1 MKESNRFK
9 VVKLRKS
16 LNHFYLPPLDYRY
29 PIHLFHTHIDQLEVW
44 QKSLLL
50 PLLLLPLLLP
60 HHLQNYLKQIQSQH
74 RMETRIQRWR
84 MGLVSYT
91 LSYLQSKE
99 CSLISFTYPVLP
111 SPPDSKEDSKDEL
124 PEGATEVL
132 YINNLNERIKLDSTS
147 HSLPLF
153 SLFACSPLPS
163 PIK

>member
-29 PIHLFHTHIDQLEVW
+29 PIHLFHTHIDQLEIW

-91 LSYLQSKE
+91 LSYLQSKK
-99 CSLISFTYPVLP
+99 CLLISFTFPVQP
-111 SPPDSKEDSKDEL
+111 RSQTRRKTRKMNYQKERLK
-124 PEGATEVL
+124 
-132 YINNLNERIKLDSTS
+132 YSTS
-147 HSLPLF
+147 TT
-153 SLFACSPLPS
+153 
-163 PIK
+163 